1 MSLNWNLEDVD
12 RKFTHAKADAEWPNP
27 TPNFGGEPIDREA
40 EYMRPETEIL
50 IYHTMAVSMGSITQ
64 KNYNEFYMRVLIWE
78 ALESCSKHSKG
89 SAEYWNRRD
98 GTNFKAGDS
107 PITWERVRGHIG
119 LCTNV
124 PEEPRAKWIKRTCD
138 RFVEAHDR
146 IGREEAAE

>member
-1 MSLNWNLEDVD
+1 MPLNWNVKNCDP
-12 RKFTHAKADAEWPNP
+12 KFTFAKADAEWPNP
-27 TPNFGGEPIDREA
+27 TPNFGGEPIDRDA

-50 IYHTMAVSMGSITQ
+50 IYHTMAVGMGSITE

-78 ALESCSKHSKG
+78 ALESGSKHSEG

-107 PITWERVRGHIG
+107 FITWERVRGHIG

-124 PEEPRAKWIKRTCD
+124 STESRPKWIKRFCD
-138 RFVEAHDR
+138 RFVEDYDR
-146 IGREEAAE
+146 IGREQAAE